1 MRTYIKMLPQITE
14 KVEIPEK
21 VTVEIVGSIIKAK
34 GDKGENEKT
43 FAHPKIELSKDDK
56 NVIIVS
62 KKPTKRE
69 KTMLYS
75 FVAHI
80 KNLLEG
86 VDSGFIYKIKICS
99 SHFPMSVSV
108 EKDEVVIKNFLGEKI
123 SRRSKIMPGVNVK
136 VDGSMIIVEG
146 VDKEKTAITAARI
159 EQATR
164 ITNRDRRIFQDGCFL
179 VEKAGKAIE

>member
-1 MRTYIKMLPQITE
+1 MLPPITE
-14 KVEIPEK
+14 KIVIREG
-21 VTVEIVGSIIKAK
+21 VTVEIVGAMIKVK
-34 GDKGENEKT
+34 GPKGENERV
-43 FAHPKIELSKDDK
+43 FAHPKIEISKDDK
-56 NVIIVS
+56 NVILTS

-75 FVAHI
+75 FTAHI
-80 KNLLEG
+80 NNLIEG
-86 VDSGFIYKIKICS
+86 ASSGFTYKLKICS

-123 SRRSKIMPGVNVK
+123 PRRALIMPGVEVK

-146 VDKEKTAITAARI
+146 IDKEKTSVTAARI

-179 VEKAGKAIE
+179 VEKAGEPI

>member
-1 MRTYIKMLPQITE
+1 MLQPITE
-14 KVEIPEK
+14 KIAIPEG
-21 VTVEIVGSIIKAK
+21 VTVEIVGSIIKVK
-34 GDKGENEKT
+34 GPKGENERT
-43 FAHPKIELSKDDK
+43 FAHPKIEISKGDK
-56 NVIIVS
+56 NVIVAS

-86 VDSGFIYKIKICS
+86 VNSGFTYKLKVCH
-99 SHFPMSVSV
+99 SHFPMSISV
-108 EKDEVVIKNFLGEKI
+108 EKDKVVIKNFLGEKI
-123 SRRSKIMPGVNVK
+123 PRKSEIMPGVDVK
-136 VDGSMIIVEG
+136 VDGDTIIVEG
-146 VDKEKTAITAARI
+146 VDKEKAAVTAARI

-179 VEKAGKAIE
+179 IEKAGKSLE

>member
-1 MRTYIKMLPQITE
+1 MLPPITE
-14 KVEIPEK
+14 KVAIPEG
-21 VTVEIVGSIIKAK
+21 VTVEIVGPVVKVK
-34 GDKGENEKT
+34 GPKGENERA
-43 FAHPKIELSKDDK
+43 FAHPKITISKGEK
-56 NVIIVS
+56 HVIVES

-80 KNLLEG
+80 SNMLDG
-86 VDSGFIYKIKICS
+86 VNTGFVYKLKICS

-108 EKDEVVIKNFLGEKI
+108 EKGQVVIKNFLGEKI
-123 SRRSKIMPGVNVK
+123 PRQADIMPGVEVK
-136 VDGSMIIVEG
+136 VDGNMITAEG
-146 VDKEKTAITAARI
+146 VDKEKTSVTAARI

-179 VEKAGKAIE
+179 VEKAGIPIE